1 MNDLLYTKCK
11 EINFTPTHVA
21 EVGVYLP
28 ETSNILGFI
37 KDGIKTTL
45 VEPDPNCIEKI
56 ILYFDG
62 MKNVSL
68 YPYAIYTENTT
79 IDLYRSNASTFVST
93 LESSPAL
100 VNDKYIPKEE
110 DKFTVEA
117 IVFDKIDDKT
127 IDLLSID
134 TEGCEWF
141 ILQNLLSKPK
151 VISIETHGKKYR
163 NPFIKDIQKW
173 INQNNYKIWYQ
184 DKSDTILYKSGFLKP
199 SLRDKI
205 SLFVGYK

>member
-1 MNDLLYTKCK
+1 MNDLLYKKCK

-37 KDGIKTTL
+37 NDGIKATL

-56 ILYFDG
+56 VIYFDG
-62 MKNVSL
+62 MKNVTL
-68 YPYAIYTENTT
+68 FPYAIFTENTN
-79 IDLYRSNASTFVST
+79 IDLYRSNTSTFIST
-93 LESSPAL
+93 LETSPAI
-100 VNDKYIPKEE
+100 VNDSYIPNDA

-117 IVFDKIDDKT
+117 IVFDKIDDKS

-141 ILQNLLSKPK
+141 VLQNLVSKPK
-151 VISIETHGKKYR
+151 VISIETHDRKYR
-163 NPFIKDIQKW
+163 NPYIRDIQKW
-173 INQNNYKIWYQ
+173 ISNNDYKIWYQ
-184 DKSDTILYKSGFLKP
+184 DKSDTVLYKSGFLKP
-199 SLRDKI
+199 NLRDKV
-205 SLFVGYK
+205 SLFYGYK